1 MWSVCKNKGGITMV
15 AVGVISFIIGGFVGT
30 LIMALCVA
38 ARNEEDRREQN
49 ADNFKS

>member
-1 MWSVCKNKGGITMV
+1 MV
-15 AVGVISFIIGGFVGT
+15 AVSTISFIIGGFVGT

-38 ARNEEDRREQN
+38 TRNEEDRRERD